1 MIEPVIKVDR
11 KKAFIRWLPVWM
23 VLLVLM
29 LFTLYTKSLDN
40 PQCESLIGFNVLFLN
55 MVLISYALPGLLLI
69 ASLVIA
75 IIGYKELRY
84 GYSPP
89 LDSVAFIREKIAK
102 TGIWVK
108 VKGVLG
114 LLLPVFCIYVIYLG
128 HMTYIEVTK
137 GMTYSEVIQKIESG
151 CGDQT

>member
-1 MIEPVIKVDR
+1 M
-11 KKAFIRWLPVWM
+11 
-23 VLLVLM
+23 
-29 LFTLYTKSLDN
+29 
-40 PQCESLIGFNVLFLN
+40 
-55 MVLISYALPGLLLI
+55 
-69 ASLVIA
+69 
-75 IIGYKELRY
+75 
-84 GYSPP
+84 
-89 LDSVAFIREKIAK
+89 DSVAFIREKIAK